1 MYLMDIPFFKDS
13 QIIQATRDFPR
24 LLDPILEVIL
34 DPILEVTLD
43 PILEAVWP
51 LILDPAP
58 DQTLEHVLQLLFT
71 NHQVV

>member
-1 MYLMDIPFFKDS
+1 MDIPFFTDS
-13 QIIQATRDFPR
+13 RIIQATRDFPR
-24 LLDPILEVIL
+24 LLDPILEVI
-34 DPILEVTLD
+34 LD

-58 DQTLEHVLQLLFT
+58 DQTLEHVLQLLFM